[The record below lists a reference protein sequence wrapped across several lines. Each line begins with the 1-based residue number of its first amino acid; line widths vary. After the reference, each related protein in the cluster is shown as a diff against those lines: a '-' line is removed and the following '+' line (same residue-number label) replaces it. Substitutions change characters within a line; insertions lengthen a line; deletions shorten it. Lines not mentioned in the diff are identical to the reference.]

1 MQPDLWPTIRQEA
14 AVTAQGEPIL
24 SSFLHATI
32 LNHDSFEAA
41 LSFHLANVL
50 DSATLP
56 AIAIQEVIAQA
67 LSKDS
72 CISYAA
78 QRDMVATWERDA
90 VCQDFIT
97 PFLFFKGFHAI
108 QGYRIAHHLWK
119 EQRTTLALFFQSRI
133 SQVLGVDIHPAARI
147 GAGILMDH
155 AHGVVIGETAV
166 VDDDVSILHSVTL
179 GGTGKESG
187 DRHPKISRGVL
198 LSAGAKI
205 LGNVRI
211 GECVK
216 VAAGSVVLN
225 DVPPFTTV
233 AGVPAKIVGQNK
245 AAAESA
251 SPAFTMNQCIEKVD
265 HGRTE

>member
-1 MQPDLWPTIRQEA
+1 MQSDLWPTIQQEA
-14 AVTAQGEPIL
+14 ENTAKGEPIL
-24 SSFLHATI
+24 SSFLHATV
-32 LNHDSFEAA
+32 LNHDSFNAA

-56 AIAIQEVIAQA
+56 AIAIQEVIAHA
-67 LSKDS
+67 LAKDPS
-72 CISYAA
+72 IGQST

-90 VCQDFIT
+90 ACQDFIT

-108 QGYRIAHHLWK
+108 QGYRIAHHLWHD
-119 EQRTTLALFFQSRI
+119 QRTTLALFFQSRI
-133 SQVLGVDIHPAARI
+133 SQVLGVDIQPAARI

-155 AHGVVIGETAV
+155 ANGVVIGETAV
-166 VDDDVSILHSVTL
+166 IEDDVSILHSVTL

-211 GECVK
+211 GECAK

-233 AGVPAKIVGQNK
+233 AGVPAKIVGRDK
-245 AAAESA
+245 VAHA
-251 SPAFTMNQCIEKVD
+251 SPAFTMNHCIEKSD
-265 HGRTE
+265 DAASE

>member
-1 MQPDLWPTIRQEA
+1 MLPDLWPTIRREA
-14 AVTAQGEPIL
+14 EATSKGEPIL

-32 LNHDSFEAA
+32 LNHDDFAGA

-56 AIAIQEVIAQA
+56 AIAIQEVIAHA
-67 LSKDS
+67 LNADP
-72 CISYAA
+72 CIAHA
-78 QRDMVATWERDA
+78 VQRDMVATWERDA

-108 QGYRIAHHLWK
+108 QGYRIAHHLWQ

-133 SQVLGVDIHPAARI
+133 SQVLSVDIHPAARI

-155 AHGVVIGETAV
+155 ATSVVIGETAV
-166 VDDDVSILHSVTL
+166 VEDDVSILHEVTL

-205 LGNVRI
+205 LGNVRV

-225 DVPPFTTV
+225 DVPPYTTV
-233 AGVPAKIVGQNK
+233 AGVPAKVVGKNK
-245 AAAESA
+245 EAAA
-251 SPAFTMNQCIEKVD
+251 SPAFTMNQCIERS
-265 HGRTE
+265 GNGNTP